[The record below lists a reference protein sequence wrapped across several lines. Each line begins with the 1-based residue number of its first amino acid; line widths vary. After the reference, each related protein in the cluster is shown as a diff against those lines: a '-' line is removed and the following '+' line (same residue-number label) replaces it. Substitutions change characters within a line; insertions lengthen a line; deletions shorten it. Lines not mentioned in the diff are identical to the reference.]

1 MTLLLFL
8 FGGSTIAST
17 AVTPTSSG
25 YFTVSGSQV
34 WGKFPSTTVVSTYA
48 EITARTE

>member
-1 MTLLLFL
+1 MTLLLF
-8 FGGSTIAST
+8 FTGGSTIAST
-17 AVTPTSSG
+17 GVTPVTPG

-34 WGKFPSTTVVSTYA
+34 WDKFPSTTVVSTYA